1 MAYRNL
7 RTRPELSTPVGSA
20 VPTAL
25 NIATREEASDDALLA
40 RIATGDDDAF
50 RQLVVRHVDRA
61 YAIAF
66 RILGQSADAE
76 DVVQDCFLKVWSMN
90 QQWEAGR
97 ASFKT
102 WFYRVIT
109 NRCIDLKRRPRNE
122 GMDETPEP
130 MSPASDQAEEL
141 MRSEASH
148 LLAASIDQLPLQ
160 QKTALML
167 SYFDGRSNHEIAD
180 AMQLTVMAVE
190 SLLKRA
196 RQHLRATLAGEGADM
211 LKVFQNA

>member
-7 RTRPELSTPVGSA
+7 RTRPEVSSPVASA
-20 VPTAL
+20 VPMPLKVA
-25 NIATREEASDDALLA
+25 ARDEASDDALLA
-40 RIATGDDDAF
+40 RIALGDDGAF
-50 RQLVVRHVDRA
+50 RQLVERHVDRA

-97 ASFKT
+97 ASFRT

-122 GMDETPEP
+122 GMDEMPEP
-130 MSPASDQAEEL
+130 VSPSSDQAEEL
-141 MRSEASH
+141 MRSEASR

-167 SYFDGRSNHEIAD
+167 SYFDGRSNQEIAA

-190 SLLKRA
+190 SLLKRG
-196 RQHLRATLAGEGADM
+196 RQHLRAALAGEGADM